1 METQRPSLPF
11 RWTDAVS
18 QNPMDVLDWIL
29 LAIRWGHALAA
40 VSWVG
45 GGVFYLMVLRPAIQQ
60 ARGLPPE
67 TNRAIGVEF
76 RGLVSTAIAVLL
88 LTGVILSASRLTE
101 DVVTSPYVAV
111 LVVKIVLALY
121 MFYVVRFMRQDSYP
135 YPEEPELPDSR
146 WQRLTSRITGTTA
159 LLVIGVL
166 VIGLSDVLD
175 GLLENAL
182 A

>member
-1 METQRPSLPF
+1 M
-11 RWTDAVS
+11 
-18 QNPMDVLDWIL
+18 
-29 LAIRWGHALAA
+29 AIRWGHALAA
-40 VSWVG
+40 VTWVG
-45 GGVFYLMVLRPAIQQ
+45 GGIFYLMVLRPALQR
-60 ARGLPPE
+60 ARGHQLGRAPGLPPE
-67 TNRAIGVEF
+67 ISRSIGVEF

-88 LTGVILSASRLTE
+88 LTGVILSVSRLTE

-135 YPEEPELPDSR
+135 EDKEPGYSR
-146 WQRLTSRITGTTA
+146 WQRLQSRLTGTTA
-159 LLVIGVL
+159 LLVIGVI

-182 A
+182 VS